1 MDLKLSGKVALV
13 TGSSSGIGLAI
24 AEGLKREGGRIVL
37 NGRDGGKLTNAANR
51 LNVRSFPAD
60 VTDPIQCRS
69 LVGNVLQAYG
79 SIDILVCNVGSG
91 ASVRPGEET
100 PDEWRRMLD
109 LNLLATTNMVAA
121 TREELGKQQ
130 GVVLCVSS
138 ICGREALGCP
148 IAYSAAKAALHSFVQ
163 GMARP
168 LGRIGVRINALAP
181 GNVLFPG
188 STWEQKLAEN
198 AATVDQMLD
207 REVSLGRLGQAEEI
221 ADFAVFLCSPRSSF
235 ATGGIFVVDG
245 GQSRS

>member
-1 MDLKLSGKVALV
+1 MDLELSGKVALV
-13 TGSSSGIGLAI
+13 TGSSSGIGLSI
-24 AEGLKREGGRIVL
+24 AEGLKREGCKIAL
-37 NGRDGGKLTNAANR
+37 NGRDDGRLKSAANR
-51 LNVRSFPAD
+51 LNERGFPAD
-60 VTDPIQCRS
+60 ATDPIQCRS
-69 LVGNVLQAYG
+69 LVENVLQVYG
-79 SIDILVCNVGSG
+79 RIDILVCNIGSG

-121 TREELGKQQ
+121 SREALGKQH
-130 GVVLCVSS
+130 GVVLCISS

-168 LGRIGVRINALAP
+168 LGRVGMRINALAP

-188 STWEQKLAEN
+188 STWERKLAEN
-198 AATVDQMLD
+198 TAAVDQMLD
-207 REVSLGRLGQAEEI
+207 SEVSLGRLGRAEEI
-221 ADFAVFLCSPRSSF
+221 ADFAAFLCSPRSSF
-235 ATGGIFVVDG
+235 VTGGIFVVDG